1 MVIATTL
8 RELDFDDALRAID
21 NGAAVLDLR
30 GVDAYLEV
38 HVPGSLCNVFEAGP
52 GFATRARDCIPLEV
66 PLVLADLGDPAV
78 DLRRAAA
85 SLRGKG
91 FTVLGTAPDA
101 INRWAQ
107 ARGAPASTEIIEG
120 MRASGGILLDV
131 GDPGADTIEGAV
143 RIPADRLWARID
155 EIKDNHRVVVAAGYG
170 VRAALVVGI
179 LERFGIKDVA
189 FWKTR

>member
-1 MVIATTL
+1 MAIATTL
-8 RELDFDDALRAID
+8 RELSFDDALRAVD
-21 NGAAVLDLR
+21 RGAAFLDLR
-30 GVDAYLEV
+30 RVDAYLEV
-38 HVPGSLCNVFEAGP
+38 HVPGALSNVYEAGP
-52 GFATRARDCIPLEV
+52 GFATRARDCIPLDV
-66 PLVLADLGDPAV
+66 PLVLADLGDPAA

-91 FTVLGTAPDA
+91 FTVLGASRDA

-131 GDPGADTIEGAV
+131 ADPGADTIEGAV

-155 EIKDNHRVVVAAGYG
+155 EIRDNDRVVGAAGYG
-170 VRAALVVGI
+170 VRAALAIGI
-179 LERFGIKDVA
+179 LERFGVKNIA